1 MLVHMKVDFS
11 KKVID
16 WDGFGFNYVE
26 TAQTTDYRKDPQDY
40 GGFSILPEEK
50 RGEILELV
58 FGDNGLKPNTI
69 KMFLDPFHQEADH
82 CNQPGLGNI
91 SQKNYDHQKA
101 TAWMRYFVKEGYRI
115 SREKGRPY
123 QILTTLYGPPPFM
136 TKQRFMRG
144 RDLDPEYREELAK
157 YITSWIL
164 YLRDAEGL
172 PVKYASIHNEGE
184 DYNRWPENG
193 ESGNIGTGHD
203 YNLYWTPEA
212 VAEFL
217 PLLKKVLEENG
228 CGEIGVTPGE
238 TSNWTRFSHWGYANE
253 IANRPESLK
262 AIGLITSHGFSGGL
276 MAQPGYGDHRS
287 AGADCIRERRPDLH
301 SWVTSTSWSR
311 MDAEF
316 VYQLYEN
323 IYCAK
328 NNSIIPWAGIQRPS
342 KWVGGD
348 PNPGNAIQVNEDGSF
363 TIRDGYYYYKQVCPV
378 GQAGMYAAQTYSTD
392 TTCCVMAFAQNHTD
406 SPNAFI
412 VVNTSSEEARCNLS
426 LCSCGDRFEVSRTS
440 PAEHCAPLP
449 AVFPKNGELF
459 YLAPPNSVTTFVEK
473 NA

>member
-1 MLVHMKVDFS
+1 
-11 KKVID
+11 
-16 WDGFGFNYVE
+16 
-26 TAQTTDYRKDPQDY
+26 
-40 GGFSILPEEK
+40 
-50 RGEILELV
+50 
-58 FGDNGLKPNTI
+58 
-69 KMFLDPFHQEADH
+69 MFLDPFHQDAEH

-91 SQKNYDHQKA
+91 SQKNYDHQTA

-115 SREKGRPY
+115 SCEKGRPY

-136 TKQRFMRG
+136 TKQHFMRG

-328 NNSIIPWAGIQRPS
+328 NNSIIPWAGIQRPT

-412 VVNTSSEEARCNLS
+412 VVNTSSEEARCSLS
-426 LCSCGDRFEVSRTS
+426 LFSCGDRFEVSRTS
-440 PAEHCAPLP
+440 PAEHCVPLP
-449 AVFPKNGELF
+449 AVFPKDGELF
-459 YLAPPNSVTTFVEK
+459 YLAPPNSVTTFVGK